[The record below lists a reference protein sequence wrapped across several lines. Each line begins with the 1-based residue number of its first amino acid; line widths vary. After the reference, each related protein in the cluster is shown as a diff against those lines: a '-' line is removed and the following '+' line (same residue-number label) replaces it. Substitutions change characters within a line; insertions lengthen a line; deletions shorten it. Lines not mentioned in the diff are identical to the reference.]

1 MKGRTDDE
9 TRASYSVTGLGRRTE
24 RFAWGF
30 AVPFELPL
38 MRDRY
43 PRAIERAT
51 GRVLA
56 TGDKAMSRIGPKPAP
71 RQIADIDETAVY
83 DARELISN
91 GVKASIIL
99 DDQTYTLRITRAG
112 NLILTK

>member
-1 MKGRTDDE
+1 
-9 TRASYSVTGLGRRTE
+9 
-24 RFAWGF
+24 
-30 AVPFELPL
+30 
-38 MRDRY
+38 
-43 PRAIERAT
+43 
-51 GRVLA
+51 
-56 TGDKAMSRIGPKPAP
+56 MSRMTPAPEP

-83 DARELISN
+83 DARELIPN